1 LIARHQRGKRDR
13 VAAPELDNSRV
24 DSQAKVISKQISD
37 RYCKHSWLRAVACLC
52 ISLLSVLSTAK
63 PLQSQAPVTSTSQD
77 AGKFQLRNLSL
88 SELGNVEVGASH
100 ETRIPFTYAD
110 DGRMWADVKI
120 NGHVTHALIDTGA
133 SIVTV
138 EKGIYL
144 GGSQN
149 RQTITM
155 ADGHTTWLNTSNQ
168 EVCFANQCLHMNVAQ
183 GSQNFSVIPMV
194 LLNHWKSVTFD
205 TRSHTIVLN

>member
-1 LIARHQRGKRDR
+1 LVGFLLFF
-13 VAAPELDNSRV
+13 VLLFAP
-24 DSQAKVISKQISD
+24 A
-37 RYCKHSWLRAVACLC
+37 LRAQ
-52 ISLLSVLSTAK
+52 SLAPIAVVQPAV
-63 PLQSQAPVTSTSQD
+63 QATTV
-77 AGKFQLRNLSL
+77 
-88 SELGNVEVGASH
+88 
-100 ETRIPFTYAD
+100 PFTYAD

-183 GSQNFSVIPMV
+183 GNQNFTVIPMV

-205 TRSHTIVLN
+205 TKDHVIILSR